1 MRLQLVSMFIVL
13 SLSASQLWAEPKGE
27 AMAKTFAA
35 ALQERSKNRVN
46 DWAPG
51 VVDEW
56 AKEVARTVVE
66 VVGEP
71 TEQQLNDIAAGLKT
85 NLPGVSRIDFHHPI
99 AREYARQSLLYVV
112 RNYLA
117 FGPGDPGEAKE
128 LRGQIAAI
136 AEKFKDAVSQRYPD
150 FSQEIAKGT
159 KKAVE
164 IKERGVSNPLV
175 RSNKRP
181 ISDEAMERVFEEM
194 EAQIDGLTL
203 KERGKNAVVAIDD
216 ALLRTLSCRAMRE
229 GSASQKLPEPPELV
243 EARKTCRKNQ
253 SMISAWYSRK
263 STEAIN
269 AQMRKE
275 SLQAALKSAGVDKD
289 LEYPI
294 PERRKDAE
302 KPPET
307 RKETRETPVTNKE
320 SEEARDTETSRQPPA
335 TAVEPDSRAEER
347 QTNDEAPEVAPIRR
361 QPGSHVKM
369 LLVLGGVA
377 FVAAASWLVVRFLRS
392 RAA

>member
-1 MRLQLVSMFIVL
+1 MRLQLVSMFILL
-13 SLSASQLWAEPKGE
+13 SLSVSQLWAEPKGE
-27 AMAKTFAA
+27 AMAKLFAT
-35 ALQERSKNRVN
+35 ALQERSRNRVN

-85 NLPGVSRIDFHHPI
+85 NLPHVSRIDFHHPI

-117 FGPGDPGEAKE
+117 FGPGDPGEAKK

-136 AEKFKDAVSQRYPD
+136 AGKFKDAMMQRYPG
-150 FSQEIAKGT
+150 FSQEIAEGT

-164 IKERGVSNPLV
+164 IKERGVSNPL
-175 RSNKRP
+175 SWKSKRP
-181 ISDEAMERVFEEM
+181 ISDEAMERVFEKM
-194 EAQIDGLTL
+194 EAYIDGLTL
-203 KERGKNAVVAIDD
+203 KERGKKAVVAIDT
-216 ALLRTLSCRAMRE
+216 ALLRTLSCSAMRDS
-229 GSASQKLPEPPELV
+229 SASQKLPEPPELV

-275 SLQAALKSAGVDKD
+275 RLKREQARALQAGGMDKD

-307 RKETRETPVTNKE
+307 RKETPVTNKG
-320 SEEARDTETSRQPPA
+320 SEEARDTETSRRPPA
-335 TAVEPDSRAEER
+335 IAVEPHIPAEER
-347 QTNDEAPEVAPIRR
+347 QIEDEAPIRR
-361 QPGSHVKM
+361 QSGSHVKI
-369 LLVLGGVA
+369 LLAIGGVA
-377 FVAAASWLVVRFLRS
+377 LVAAAAWLAVRFLRS